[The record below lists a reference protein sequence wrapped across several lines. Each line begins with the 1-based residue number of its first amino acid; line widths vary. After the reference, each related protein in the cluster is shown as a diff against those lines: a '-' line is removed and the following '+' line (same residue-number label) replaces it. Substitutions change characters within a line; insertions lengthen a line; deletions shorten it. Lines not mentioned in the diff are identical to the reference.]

1 MITFKFVDG
10 YISPVLSTG
19 DIIEVDGSCFEIAEP
34 VNSNTS
40 CRHCYF
46 RDEHNECKLDCCPL
60 TGAQVFLKT
69 LKNNKQDERGE
80 QAKSMVE
87 EEGIYFY

>member
-1 MITFKFVDG
+1 MITFEFVDG

-34 VNSNTS
+34 VNSSGS
-40 CRHCYF
+40 CKYCYF
-46 RDEHNECKLDCCPL
+46 RDEHNECRANYCPL

-80 QAKSMVE
+80 QAKSMAE

>member
-1 MITFKFVDG
+1 MARASIATLEMSITNVG
-10 YISPVLSTG
+10 
-19 DIIEVDGSCFEIAEP
+19 
-34 VNSNTS
+34 
-40 CRHCYF
+40 
-46 RDEHNECKLDCCPL
+46 PL

-80 QAKSMVE
+80 QAKSMAE

>member
-19 DIIEVDGSCFEIAEP
+19 DIIEVDGSYFEIAEP

-40 CRHCYF
+40 CK
-46 RDEHNECKLDCCPL
+46 HNECKLYCCPL

-87 EEGIYFY
+87 EKGIYFY

>member
-1 MITFKFVDG
+1 MITFEFVDG
-10 YISPVLSTG
+10 SY
-19 DIIEVDGSCFEIAEP
+19 FEIAELANP
-34 VNSNTS
+34 SNS
-40 CRHCYF
+40 CKHCYF
-46 RDEHNECKLDCCPL
+46 RDEHNECRLEYCPL
-60 TGAQVFLKT
+60 TGAQVFSKT

>member
-1 MITFKFVDG
+1 MITFEFVDG

-19 DIIEVDGSCFEIAEP
+19 D
-34 VNSNTS
+34 N
-40 CRHCYF
+40 F
-46 RDEHNECKLDCCPL
+46 RDEHNECRLEYCPL